1 MVRWKG
7 QRELAKIP
15 TWPILRKMNILLCN
29 DHCSQQPSTKLL
41 LSCFFSTLW
50 HDDFFFFFF
59 IISFPGQ
66 DLLDPYQWAC
76 EEVCVPACKCMFFL
90 EHQCEWTRLGEDED
104 RPSAVSSAG
113 WRSRR
118 LPLYPRFPGCRWSFR
133 NPQKW
138 HLHAASAPN
147 IGTAAGRLA
156 AHVLEAHR
164 NQVRLQ
170 VREHHRLL
178 PDLRG
183 GHHWQLDAAQDHI
196 QEQVHEERTQ
206 CPDWQPGSGRPAVYY
221 HCHPNQCVQGKHSM
235 SCVSFLVWDFQL
247 YVKWWQQ
254 SEGTLEITLCECTVK
269 KISRIQL

>member
-1 MVRWKG
+1 MITVVSSQARNFEHVLNPPDCG
-7 QRELAKIP
+7 VVSFLLFDMMIFFLFFHNFLSRP
-15 TWPILRKMNILLCN
+15 RPFGPISVGVWRSV
-29 DHCSQQPSTKLL
+29 H
-41 LSCFFSTLW
+41 
-50 HDDFFFFFF
+50 
-59 IISFPGQ
+59 
-66 DLLDPYQWAC
+66 
-76 EEVCVPACKCMFFL
+76 ACKCMFFP

-113 WRSRR
+113 LRSRR

-133 NPQKW
+133 TPQKW

-147 IGTAAGRLA
+147 TGTIAGRLA

-170 VREHHRLL
+170 VCEHHRLL

-183 GHHWQLDAAQDHI
+183 GYHWQLDAAQDHI

-221 HCHPNQCVQGKHSM
+221 HCHPNQCV
-235 SCVSFLVWDFQL
+235 
-247 YVKWWQQ
+247 
-254 SEGTLEITLCECTVK
+254 
-269 KISRIQL
+269 